1 MEALFL
7 AAIRE
12 MQLEVDAEMEK
23 LEKSEKLQKE
33 NKDEKG
39 IKCLIS
45 LCRAILWK
53 KKISQCEKILMLH

>member
-12 MQLEVDAEMEK
+12 MQLEVDAEMAK

-45 LCRAILWK
+45 LCRAIL
-53 KKISQCEKILMLH
+53 